1 MLVAMRS
8 SRVRGAAFLLLF
20 FLLGAAGRIDATER
34 PVLTLEEAL
43 AMSRVN
49 NPVTAASAE
58 RIAQARARL
67 DQARGDSL
75 PRLGVSLLYQEVQNE
90 PRYPVVPAGYAKA
103 GFESTWKAALTLN
116 WLLYSSGAV
125 EFNTESRRLALCGVE
140 ARERRTGQ
148 AVEWG
153 TTSAWYDLRRAEGK
167 LSVAADVLDLTKE
180 HLQHVEALFR
190 NGVVAKNE
198 VLRVRVSVSEA
209 ELNVIQ
215 AKNAVSVGWKALER
229 AVGASLEGVYDLPP
243 SEEMPEAPA
252 LPEDAVEAG
261 LARRP
266 EMEALELAARSANM
280 ASRAAKAQDGPQL
293 MLMGEAYSAGDTF
306 FPDKQND
313 WKATLMLSWSLFDGG
328 VSSARAREAKAAAE
342 EFLLQMED
350 LKRQIE
356 LEISVARLNCESSRQ
371 RVETGRAMV
380 ESAEEDYRM
389 SLRRYTAQVGTNID
403 VLDARV
409 ALSNARNQLVDS
421 SYDLLKARAEMEFA
435 MGVIGEDRGAEVAGR

>member
-1 MLVAMRS
+1 MGVRLKMRS
-8 SRVRGAAFLLLF
+8 MRAAGVSVFLLF
-20 FLLGAAGRIDATER
+20 FICSMAGAVEM
-34 PVLTLEEAL
+34 PVLTLDEAL
-43 AMSRVN
+43 SMSRVN

-58 RIAQARARL
+58 RVAQARARL

-75 PRLGVSLLYQEVQNE
+75 PRLGVSLLYQEVQEE
-90 PRYPVVPAGYAKA
+90 PRYPVFPSGYAKA

-125 EFNTESRRLALCGVE
+125 EFNAESKRLALSGVE
-140 ARERRTGQ
+140 ASERRTWQ

-153 TTSAWYDLRRAEGK
+153 VTSSWYDLRRAEGK
-167 LSVAADVLDLTKE
+167 LSVAMDVLDLTRE

-209 ELNVIQ
+209 ELNLIQ
-215 AKNAVSVGWKALER
+215 AQNAVSIGWRALER
-229 AVGASLEGVYDLPP
+229 AVGAQLEGVFDLPP
-243 SEEMPEAPA
+243 REERPQIPSM
-252 LPEDAVEAG
+252 PEDAVPLG

-266 EMEALELAARSANM
+266 EMEALELAAKSATF

-293 MLMGEAYSAGDTF
+293 MLMGEAYAADDKF
-306 FPDKQND
+306 FPERQND

-328 VSSARAREAKAAAE
+328 VSSARAREAKAAAA

-356 LEISVARLNCESSRQ
+356 LEISVARLNCESSQQ
-371 RVETGRAMV
+371 RIAAGLAMV

-389 SLRRYTAQVGTNID
+389 ALKRYTAQVGTNID

-421 SYDLLKARAEMEFA
+421 SYDSLKARAEMEFA
-435 MGVIGEDRGAEVAGR
+435 MGVIGEDRGTEGVER

>member
-1 MLVAMRS
+1 MRS
-8 SRVRGAAFLLLF
+8 LRVAGAAVLLF
-20 FLLGAAGRIDATER
+20 FFLGSACAAER

-58 RIAQARARL
+58 RIEQAKARL
-67 DQARGDSL
+67 YQARGNSL
-75 PRLGVSLLYQEVQNE
+75 PKLGVSLLYQEVQNE
-90 PRYPVVPAGYAKA
+90 PRYPVVPAGYAIA

-116 WLLYSSGAV
+116 WLLYSSGGV
-125 EFNTESRRLALCGVE
+125 EFNAESKELALSGVE
-140 ARERRTGQ
+140 ASERRTGQ

-167 LSVAADVLDLTKE
+167 LSVATDVLELTKE

-209 ELNVIQ
+209 ELNLIQ
-215 AKNAVSVGWKALER
+215 AKNSVSVGWKALER
-229 AVGASLEGVYDLPP
+229 AVGASLEGIYDLPP
-243 SEEMPEAPA
+243 GTETPDEPA
-252 LPEDAVEAG
+252 LPECAVEMG

-266 EMEALELAARSANM
+266 EMEALELAARSATM

-293 MLMGEAYSAGDTF
+293 MFMGEAYSAGDSF
-306 FPDKQND
+306 FPDAQND

-328 VSSARAREAKAAAE
+328 VSAARAREAKAAAE

-371 RVETGRAMV
+371 KMAAGRAMV

-389 SLRRYTAQVGTNID
+389 ALKRYTAQVGTNID

-421 SYDLLKARAEMEFA
+421 SFDMLKARAEMEFA
-435 MGVIGEDRGAEVAGR
+435 MGVIGEERGAEVAVR

>member
-1 MLVAMRS
+1 M
-8 SRVRGAAFLLLF
+8 
-20 FLLGAAGRIDATER
+20 
-34 PVLTLEEAL
+34 LTLEEARPCPGEQSGDGGFGGEDRP
-43 AMSRVN
+43 ARRGSTSEGT
-49 NPVTAASAE
+49 P
-58 RIAQARARL
+58 AQ
-67 DQARGDSL
+67 
-75 PRLGVSLLYQEVQNE
+75 LGVSLLYQEVQNE

-280 ASRAAKAQDGPQL
+280 ASRAAKARRAAVDAD
-293 MLMGEAYSAGDTF
+293 GEAYSAGTP
-306 FPDKQND
+306 FPRQAERLEGDAD
-313 WKATLMLSWSLFDGG
+313 ALLEPVRRRRFLRP
-328 VSSARAREAKAAAE
+328 SA
-342 EFLLQMED
+342 
-350 LKRQIE
+350 
-356 LEISVARLNCESSRQ
+356 
-371 RVETGRAMV
+371 
-380 ESAEEDYRM
+380 
-389 SLRRYTAQVGTNID
+389 
-403 VLDARV
+403 
-409 ALSNARNQLVDS
+409 
-421 SYDLLKARAEMEFA
+421 
-435 MGVIGEDRGAEVAGR
+435 